1 MVEIKQSNCTKGS
14 EVKRLLRKAH
24 YDFILAMGDDT
35 TDNDMFRALPDS
47 AVTVKIGTVS
57 EDARYNLKSQTDAL
71 PMLRLWPRGH
81 LFVSPRMGN
90 KAVGI

>member
-1 MVEIKQSNCTKGS
+1 M
-14 EVKRLLRKAH
+14 LRKAH

-71 PMLRLWPRGH
+71 PMLQALATGAPLRISSDGKQGRRDLGVVLHWMKKLIKR
-81 LFVSPRMGN
+81 
-90 KAVGI
+90 K